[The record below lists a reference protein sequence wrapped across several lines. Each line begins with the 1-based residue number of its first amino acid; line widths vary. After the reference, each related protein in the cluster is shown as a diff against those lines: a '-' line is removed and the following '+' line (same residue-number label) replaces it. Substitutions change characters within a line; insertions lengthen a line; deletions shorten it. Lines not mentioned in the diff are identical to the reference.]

1 MRALPGVV
9 PRMIALLIPLLGSSC
24 LSISWERKLH
34 EVRLEPARYAGLEPG
49 VADLQTCLRQLGA
62 PLTVWELPAGR
73 FAIAYGWDENR
84 ELGLSVSVP
93 VTQRQSANF
102 DYDEINLHRPGVVF
116 FFDSALVLESR
127 REGRLNNLREETRR
141 RPDSLEE

>member
-1 MRALPGVV
+1 MKALCVLV
-9 PRMIALLIPLLGSSC
+9 PLLCGSC

-34 EVRLEPARYAGLEPG
+34 EVRLEPSRYADLEPG
-49 VADLQTCLRQLGA
+49 RADLQTCLQELGA
-62 PLTVWELPAGR
+62 PLTVWELPTGR
-73 FAIAYGWDENR
+73 FALAYGWDENR

-127 REGRLNNLREETRR
+127 REGRLNMLREESRR
-141 RPDSLEE
+141 RPDFLEE